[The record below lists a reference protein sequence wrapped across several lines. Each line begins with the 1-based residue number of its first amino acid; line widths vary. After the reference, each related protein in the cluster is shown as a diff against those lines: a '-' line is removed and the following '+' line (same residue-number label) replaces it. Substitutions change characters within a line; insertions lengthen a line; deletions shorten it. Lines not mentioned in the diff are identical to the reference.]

1 MLQVRIFTNQN
12 KEEKPMSLTLQLHL
26 VGKLNTLADQIV
38 ESLSPTFPASGLI
51 TAQALNVKPDELE
64 YALDFMVNAGYIFE
78 SGIGYALTE
87 KTAVLLISG
96 SFSPMIKVNQGVK
109 NA

>member
-1 MLQVRIFTNQN
+1 
-12 KEEKPMSLTLQLHL
+12 MSLTLQLHL
-26 VGKLNTLADQIV
+26 VAQLNTLADQIV

-51 TAQALNVKPDELE
+51 TAQALNVKPNELE
-64 YALDFMVNAGYIFE
+64 YALDFMVNAGYLFE
-78 SGIGYALTE
+78 SGKGYALTE

-96 SFSPMIKVNQGVK
+96 SFSPMLKVNQDVK

>member
-1 MLQVRIFTNQN
+1 
-12 KEEKPMSLTLQLHL
+12 MSLTLQLHL
-26 VGKLNTLADQIV
+26 VDKLNTLADQIV

-64 YALDFMVNAGYIFE
+64 SALDFMVNAGYLFE
-78 SGIGYALTE
+78 SGKGYALTE